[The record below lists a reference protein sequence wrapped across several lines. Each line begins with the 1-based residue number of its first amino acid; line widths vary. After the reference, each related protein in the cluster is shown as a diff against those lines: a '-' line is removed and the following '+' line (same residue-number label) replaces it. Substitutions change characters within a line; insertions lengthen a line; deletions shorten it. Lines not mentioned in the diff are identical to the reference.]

1 MYACGKL
8 QAMADGVKLI
18 FWIAGVHILGL
29 ACVAVLLLPA
39 LRDDSAAPR
48 WSDGESDDG
57 WGGGPKTPPP
67 PPEPPTGG
75 IPLSDAVPAGVRL
88 RDHERL
94 GDKLPGRERR
104 PVREPATPV
113 PARID

>member
-1 MYACGKL
+1 MTE
-8 QAMADGVKLI
+8 GVKLI

-39 LRDDSAAPR
+39 LRDDSASQ
-48 WSDGESDDG
+48 WGSDGEGDEG
-57 WGGGPKTPPP
+57 WGGGPRTPPS

-75 IPLSDAVPAGVRL
+75 IPLEDSVPAGVRL

-94 GDKLPGRERR
+94 ADKLPARERR
-104 PVREPATPV
+104 PVREPARPAPV
-113 PARID
+113 GDR

>member
-1 MYACGKL
+1 MTE
-8 QAMADGVKLI
+8 GVKLI

-39 LRDDSAAPR
+39 LRDDSGSQ
-48 WSDGESDDG
+48 WGSDGESDEG
-57 WGGGPKTPPP
+57 WGGGPRTPPP

-75 IPLSDAVPAGVRL
+75 IPLQDSVPAGVRL

-94 GDKLPGRERR
+94 GDKLPQRERR
-104 PVREPATPV
+104 PVREPARPAPV
-113 PARID
+113 GDR